1 MDCKGKRMRAR
12 ELGGRGARMDC
23 QGEGGEQGRNV
34 KGREGSKDEL

>member
-12 ELGGRGARMDC
+12 GRGARMDC